1 MTLHLNTLGSE
12 GMRRFRKVLNVF
24 PFTAIILKLTLWL
37 RKKRFV
43 YVVNV
48 FLLLCFYLL
57 LKKRTIGVKS
67 FTLAQ
72 VS

>member
-1 MTLHLNTLGSE
+1 MTLHFNTIGSE
-12 GMRRFRKVLNVF
+12 GMRTYRKVLNVF
-24 PFTAIILKLTLWL
+24 PFTATILKLTLWL
-37 RKKRFV
+37 RKKKFV

-48 FLLLCFYLL
+48 FLLFCFYLL
-57 LKKRTIGVKS
+57 LKKRTVGVKS